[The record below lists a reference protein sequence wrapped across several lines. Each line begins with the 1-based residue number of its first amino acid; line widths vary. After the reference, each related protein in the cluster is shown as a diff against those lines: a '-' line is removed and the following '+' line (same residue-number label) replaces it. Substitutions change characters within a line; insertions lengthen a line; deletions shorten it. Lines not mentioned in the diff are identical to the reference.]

1 VTGVVGVVRLRGAG
15 VVVVVDAGFVTG
27 LVAGLVAGLLAGRP
41 VLPPIMPPPVTPLGS
56 CWASATLLHAM
67 STIADRL
74 INRGRDGIN
83 ITFSPAACSEWTRR
97 ETTRGHYS

>member
-15 VVVVVDAGFVTG
+15 VVVVVEAGLLTG

-56 CWASATLLHAM
+56 C
-67 STIADRL
+67 
-74 INRGRDGIN
+74 
-83 ITFSPAACSEWTRR
+83 
-97 ETTRGHYS
+97 